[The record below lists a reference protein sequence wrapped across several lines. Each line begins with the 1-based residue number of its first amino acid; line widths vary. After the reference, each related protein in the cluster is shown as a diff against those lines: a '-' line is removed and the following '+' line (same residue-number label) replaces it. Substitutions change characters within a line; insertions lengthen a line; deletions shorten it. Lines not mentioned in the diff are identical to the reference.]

1 MFYAKCSSWA
11 NICFA
16 RKVSHSTAVRSVRI
30 KYSNVKKP
38 QNATSHAHFF
48 NFSQVSFIFLIYVSL
63 FTQILALY
71 LITPCLCLS
80 LFLKRKLQANSQDP
94 IPTYIFLAPGLLC
107 FDQISQFLKKF
118 PILTKFHNFDQI
130 WQFWPNFTI
139 VEYLKF
145 LEYLE
150 LGQSRNFCDVFN
162 VQCTATA

>member
-1 MFYAKCSSWA
+1 MNVWPMFYAKCSSWA

-38 QNATSHAHFF
+38 RNATSHAHFF

-94 IPTYIFLAPGLLC
+94 IPTYIFFSSRPTLFWPN
-107 FDQISQFLKKF
+107 FTIFKK
-118 PILTKFHNFDQI
+118 NS
-130 WQFWPNFTI
+130 QFWPNFTI
-139 VEYLKF
+139 LTKF
-145 LEYLE
+145 DNFDQIS
-150 LGQSRNFCDVFN
+150 QSWNTWN
-162 VQCTATA
+162 SWNTWS

>member
-1 MFYAKCSSWA
+1 MVHRSGLDISFVRNECLTNVLCQMFELSKHLFCP
-11 NICFA
+11 
-16 RKVSHSTAVRSVRI
+16 KVSHSTAVRSVRI

-38 QNATSHAHFF
+38 RNATSHAHFF

-107 FDQISQFLKKF
+107 FDQISQFLKKI

-130 WQFWPNFTI
+130 SQF
-139 VEYLKF
+139 
-145 LEYLE
+145 
-150 LGQSRNFCDVFN
+150 
-162 VQCTATA
+162 